1 MTAGCDPDPEY
12 SVMGRSPFAKS
23 AKEKIA
29 NVDTHIILRSESWPP
44 TKCYIHA
51 LHSRIAFLEHQL
63 AAAHNGAEQDR
74 FLTVGLGSDEE
85 FLKTPSLQPA
95 SHSFSGFRREFRISG
110 AYGLFYSRELGE
122 QQQSSSGVDIL
133 ENVESVSEELFL
145 LSPDA
150 QSQLLDDFWTWRN
163 TWPVLVHEPLF
174 HKDLTNGGVKVYA
187 TPTLSAAMLAFS
199 SQYASDAQ
207 LSVWRTSGEA
217 LAKHAKSKILAQ
229 IEYPCLV
236 IVLAAAIIALRELA
250 VDNLSSASQYI
261 GIAFR
266 HSLTLGLHV
275 ETPTIDGSIQ
285 GSQEVLEARSL
296 AWWGVWLLERHI
308 SQILGQ
314 PSALRDGDMRPGP
327 VPILPSVEY
336 RLWSVSDTSDPGLA
350 FSSMSNLQYA
360 CQLVRM
366 VSPVLDEIHALESPL
381 SILEKEEKATKTH
394 VDMSEFYNTL
404 PSHLRLPATA
414 TKQLSPPVYQFKYT
428 ILGNHDEGNFYPLG
442 TLSPFAVHSL
452 ATSSLVHL
460 LNADSADAT
469 LSQRTTHLY
478 RLNLRF
484 LGQMSSTNYVS
495 NRAIKALTSLEC
507 EGDASIQPNTTKP
520 SVRDRPAD
528 GNSSVSAGQRGAPT
542 TALEPMNIFGH
553 IDSMEDASNWFQL
566 PLNEQLVFD
575 DVIESTLWEDV
586 CESHDPMGGLP
597 PLHGNL

>member
-1 MTAGCDPDPEY
+1 MIAGCDPDPEY

-23 AKEKIA
+23 VKEKIA

-63 AAAHNGAEQDR
+63 AAAPNGAEQGE
-74 FLTVGLGSDEE
+74 FLGFGSDEE
-85 FLKTPSLQPA
+85 ILNTASLEPA
-95 SHSFSGFRREFRISG
+95 SHRFSGFRREFRISG

-122 QQQSSSGVDIL
+122 QQQSSGGVGIL

-174 HKDLTNGGVKVYA
+174 QKDLTSGGVKIYA
-187 TPTLSAAMLAFS
+187 TPTLSAAMLVFN

-229 IEYPCLV
+229 IEYPSLD

-336 RLWSVSDTSDPGLA
+336 RLWSVSDKSDPELA

-360 CQLVRM
+360 CQLVHM

-381 SILEKEEKATKTH
+381 SIHKKEEKATKTH
-394 VDMSEFYNTL
+394 VAMSEFYNNL

-428 ILGNHDEGNFYPLG
+428 ILGDHNEGNFYPLEN
-442 TLSPFAVHSL
+442 LSPFAVHSL

-478 RLNLRF
+478 RLNIRF
-484 LGQMSSTNYVS
+484 LGQMSSTNYGS
-495 NRAIKALTSLEC
+495 NRAIEALTSLEC
-507 EGDASIQPNTTKP
+507 EGDASIQPNATKP
-520 SVRDRPAD
+520 SVRDRGAD
-528 GNSSVSAGQRGAPT
+528 GNSSVSAGPRGAPT
-542 TALEPMNIFGH
+542 TALESMNIFGH
-553 IDSMEDASNWFQL
+553 IDSMENAFDWFQL

-597 PLHGNL
+597 PLHGSL

>member
-1 MTAGCDPDPEY
+1 MIAGCDPDPEY

-23 AKEKIA
+23 VKEKIA

-63 AAAHNGAEQDR
+63 AAAPNGAEQGE
-74 FLTVGLGSDEE
+74 FLGLGSDEE
-85 FLKTPSLQPA
+85 ILNTASLEPA
-95 SHSFSGFRREFRISG
+95 SHRFSGFRREFRISG

-122 QQQSSSGVDIL
+122 QQQSSSGVGIL
-133 ENVESVSEELFL
+133 EKVESVSEELFL

-174 HKDLTNGGVKVYA
+174 HKDLTSGGVKIYA

-229 IEYPCLV
+229 IEYPSLD

-336 RLWSVSDTSDPGLA
+336 RLWSVSDKSDPELA

-381 SILEKEEKATKTH
+381 SIHKKEEKATKTH
-394 VDMSEFYNTL
+394 VAMSEFYNNL

-428 ILGNHDEGNFYPLG
+428 ILGDHNEGNFYPLEN
-442 TLSPFAVHSL
+442 LSPFAVHSL

-478 RLNLRF
+478 RLNIRF
-484 LGQMSSTNYVS
+484 LGQMSSTNYGS
-495 NRAIKALTSLEC
+495 NRAIEALTSLEC
-507 EGDASIQPNTTKP
+507 EGDASIQPNATKP
-520 SVRDRPAD
+520 SVRDRGAD
-528 GNSSVSAGQRGAPT
+528 GNSFVSAGPRGAPT
-542 TALEPMNIFGH
+542 TALESMNIFGH
-553 IDSMEDASNWFQL
+553 IDSMENAFDWFQL

-575 DVIESTLWEDV
+575 DVIESTLWENV

-597 PLHGNL
+597 PLHGSL